1 MDTVPREVRSRIMR
15 ANKGSGTRLETLVRS
30 AARKLGLRPM
40 LNVRA
45 LPGTPDL
52 VLKAQ
57 RIAIF
62 VHGCFWHGHSCR
74 ELPTTRRAFWKSK
87 FEVNQARDL
96 RISRELRAMG
106 WRVIII
112 RECELK

>member
-1 MDTVPREVRSRIMR
+1 MDTVSREIRSRIMR
-15 ANKGSGTRLETLVRS
+15 ANKSSGTRLETLVLS
-30 AARKLGLRPM
+30 AARKLGLRPT
-40 LNVRA
+40 LNSRM

-52 VLKAQ
+52 VLGAQ

-62 VHGCFWHGHSCR
+62 VHGCFWHGHACR
-74 ELPTTRRAFWKSK
+74 DLPTTRRAFWQSK
-87 FEVNQARDL
+87 FEVNRARDL

-112 RECELK
+112 REC